1 MTRRSSQ
8 TLFYVIVGLAVIG
21 LASFLFRDPGKLF
34 NVLITTL
41 LVGLVIFFIFN
52 AVLKRRMYGHQ
63 ADEMKKYRRAVK
75 QSKKKYQQNYANT
88 HVFQQ
93 ALRTAPIRKAR
104 RRPTHLRVIEGKK
117 GMKKNDNDRA
127 SN

>member
-1 MTRRSSQ
+1 M
-8 TLFYVIVGLAVIG
+8 IVGLAVIG

-75 QSKKKYQQNYANT
+75 QSKKKYQQKHTNT

-93 ALRTAPIRKAR
+93 AHRTLPIRKER